1 MLTLFSL
8 LARLPLWLLH
18 AIGAPGGWLTFL
30 LSPTYRRRFIGNAA
44 QAGYSFADVAGAV
57 GQAGRMALETPR
69 LWSGRTSPIEWCD
82 VEALESALKS
92 DRGVL
97 FLTPH
102 LGCYEVTAQAVAA
115 RYMTPQQPLT
125 VLYRPARKAWLS
137 AVMQSAR
144 QRPELIAAPT
154 TLAGVRQLIRAL
166 RQGAAVGLLPDQVP
180 PEGMGQWTLWFGKPA
195 YTMTLSARLALQT
208 GAVLVLVFGERLP
221 WGRGFRLHF
230 RPLSKPLEPD
240 LDAALLQIN
249 EGVEALIRECP
260 QQYLWG
266 YGRYKQ
272 PRRVAAAEPAAS

>member
-1 MLTLFSL
+1 MLTLFGL

-18 AIGAPGGWLTFL
+18 AVGAPGGWLTFL
-30 LSPTYRRRFIGNAA
+30 LSPTYRRRFIDNAA
-44 QAGYSFADVAGAV
+44 QAGYTFADVAGAV

-69 LWSGRTSPIEWCD
+69 LWSGRTSPIEWRDLECL
-82 VEALESALKS
+82 EAALQS
-92 DRGVL
+92 GRGVL

-115 RYMTPQQPLT
+115 RYMTAQQPLT

-137 AVMQSAR
+137 GVMQSAR
-144 QRPELIAAPT
+144 QRPELVAAPT

-180 PEGMGQWTLWFGKPA
+180 PEGMGQWTSWFGKPA
-195 YTMTLSARLALQT
+195 YTITLSARLALQT
-208 GAVLVLVFGERLP
+208 GATLVLVFGERLS
-221 WGRGFRLHF
+221 WGRGYRLHF
-230 RPLSKPLEPD
+230 RPLSRPLAPN

-249 EGVEALIRECP
+249 EAVEALIRECP

-272 PRRVAAAEPAAS
+272 PRRVAAVAPAAS